1 MHCESVERPVRCYEM
16 TSCQDGRFVF
26 SIKRASAVGGG
37 SCVREG
43 SYRPCVADSL
53 LLLAEGWTEVILR
66 D

>member
-1 MHCESVERPVRCYEM
+1 
-16 TSCQDGRFVF
+16 VF

-37 SCVREG
+37 SYVRES

-53 LLLAEGWTEVILR
+53 LLLEEGWTEVILR